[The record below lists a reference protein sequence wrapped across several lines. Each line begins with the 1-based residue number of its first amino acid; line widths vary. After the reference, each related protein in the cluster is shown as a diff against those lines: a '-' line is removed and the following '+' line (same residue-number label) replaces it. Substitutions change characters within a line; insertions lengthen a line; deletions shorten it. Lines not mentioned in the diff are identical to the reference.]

1 MRVCVCVRACVH
13 VGVRVSL
20 CVWLGAGVCI
30 RYDAATDAFPVQEA
44 VGKRLQALQGVL
56 AHWRRGDV
64 TSALRCVCDAEDEM
78 VVCGFLDS
86 SSRHTDI
93 WTIDSV
99 QLILP
104 AVVRLLQS
112 SSEDVVVIALQT
124 CQMLVRLFG
133 QVIQEVRAAP
143 RPSPAGR
150 RPARPASC
158 PCSALFGSG
167 DGRCAPAAAVPHA
180 LVYLAKLAR
189 QHCSVGTA
197 QSTRPLTAGSGTRG
211 VHVFQAAV

>member
-64 TSALRCVCDAEDEM
+64 TSALRCACDAEDEM

-86 SSRHTDI
+86 SSRHADI

-143 RPSPAGR
+143 RPVGVDLASESRRSKIDSAYTGLQEAG
-150 RPARPASC
+150 AS
-158 PCSALFGSG
+158 
-167 DGRCAPAAAVPHA
+167 
-180 LVYLAKLAR
+180 LAKLKRRAGR
-189 QHCSVGTA
+189 VG
-197 QSTRPLTAGSGTRG
+197 PLSRTLLASIE
-211 VHVFQAAV
+211 AIS